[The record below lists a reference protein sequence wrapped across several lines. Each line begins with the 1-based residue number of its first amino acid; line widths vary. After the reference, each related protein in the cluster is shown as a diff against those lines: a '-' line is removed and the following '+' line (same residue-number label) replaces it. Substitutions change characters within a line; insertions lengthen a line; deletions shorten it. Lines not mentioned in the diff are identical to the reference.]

1 VERVK
6 RLAIVITA
14 LAVGV
19 VTATTGIIGFV
30 GLVAPHM
37 VRLLSG
43 PDHRWVLPGS
53 ALLGASLV
61 LLADALARTVAAPA
75 ELPLGVLTA
84 LAGVPFFLLL
94 LRGRAGRGL

>member
-1 VERVK
+1 
-6 RLAIVITA
+6 
-14 LAVGV
+14 

-37 VRLLSG
+37 VRLVAG

-53 ALLGASLV
+53 ALSGAVLV
-61 LLADALARTVAAPA
+61 LLADAAARTWAQPA

-84 LAGVPFFLLL
+84 LMGVPFFIAL
-94 LRGRAGRGL
+94 LRTQKGAW